1 VAATVGRGLRHHDD
15 MADAGLDLLQA
26 TRAEVRLPSL
36 KGMDAPDLDRAGD
49 AFGVI
54 EAPR

>member
-1 VAATVGRGLRHHDD
+1 VAATVGRGLRHDDD